1 MDLYSR
7 LIAFLKVLLPLA
19 ALGILATLFL
29 LSRTTGP
36 IATIPFA
43 DKDIAD
49 RMRDQQITAPFFSG
63 TTSKG
68 EEIIVTASVVRPG
81 GPDTPAE
88 AVDLNGR
95 ITLADG
101 QRITLESKTG
111 KFDLPDDMATF
122 SGNVKIATS
131 TELLVLT
138 DVLNTALSGVYGN
151 TPGQV
156 EGSGPFGD
164 FTAGQMEMTAKK
176 DGGPVHMLFK
186 NGVKLIYDPKQS
198 ER

>member
-7 LIAFLKVLLPLA
+7 IVAFLKVLFPLA

-29 LSRTTGP
+29 LSRTSDP
-36 IATIPFA
+36 VATIPFA
-43 DKDIAD
+43 EQDVAD
-49 RMRDQQITAPFFSG
+49 RVRDQQITAPFFSG

-68 EEIIVTASVVRPG
+68 EEILLTASLVRPG

-88 AVDLNGR
+88 AANLKGR
-95 ITLADG
+95 ITLANG
-101 QRITLESKTG
+101 QRITLESKSG
-111 KFDLPDDMATF
+111 RFDLPADLATF
-122 SGNVKIATS
+122 SGNVKIIT
-131 TELLVLT
+131 TTGLLILT
-138 DVLNTALSGVYGN
+138 DVMNTSLSGVSGN

-156 EGSGPFGD
+156 EGSGPFGE

-186 NGVKLIYDPKQS
+186 NGVKLIYTPKQL